1 MSTDDTID
9 LGYYK
14 GKLEEEMENL
24 IAELQTIGRINPDTP
39 GDWEAVAANLDQPH
53 SADLNEEADDIEEY
67 GEHVAILE
75 QLEIRFNEVKDAIER
90 IEEDAYGICS
100 VCGKKIEE
108 DRLEANPA
116 AKTCKSDIE
125 ETV

>member
-1 MSTDDTID
+1 MNENDQLDI
-9 LGYYK
+9 GYYR
-14 GKLEEEMENL
+14 GKLEDEME
-24 IAELQTIGRINPDTP
+24 ELVTELRRIGRINPDNP

-75 QLEIRFNEVKDAIER
+75 QLEIRFNEIKDALER
-90 IEEDAYGICS
+90 IEEGTYGACK
-100 VCGKKIEE
+100 VCEKQIEE

-116 AKTCKSDIE
+116 AETCKADIE
-125 ETV
+125 ESA